1 MIGVAGMVH
10 AGRLTVTYLLFA
22 KCRNGII
29 PLVGNF
35 WPCGS
40 QAGASACRQKDVE
53 SNGGSLYCSTK
64 SAIPHTQV
72 ADRQLANLELL
83 P

>member
-22 KCRNGII
+22 KCRNGIL

-40 QAGASACRQKDVE
+40 QAGASACLQKDSVE
-53 SNGGSLYCSTK
+53 SNRGSLYCSTK
-64 SAIPHTQV
+64 PTIPHTQV
-72 ADRQLANLELL
+72 AGRQLANR
-83 P
+83 